1 MSETLKACFE
11 KLEALTTQELDR
23 SVAELVQVENLNVA
37 LVIADRAGQQT
48 DSSPREIQPGQ

>member
-1 MSETLKACFE
+1 MTETFKICLE

-23 SVAELVQVENLNVA
+23 SVAELVLVENRNVA

-48 DSSPREIQPGQ
+48 DSSPTELQPGQ